1 MCSYPPL
8 SINLLSERN
17 KQVQAIK
24 TINTKHVQIYF
35 IWCGSWKPL
44 FHLPDRQMQENNIA
58 GRAQISFIYAE
69 REKTIFH
76 GCTIGSLNTLELQNK
91 LIGKTHAR
99 LCQTGALERS
109 VATAMLNNC
118 LAYRTPGDNQ
128 DNILEG
134 KWDDWGRYFGGPCS
148 PCGRRVSEMQECIAY
163 IQPMSLNYLD
173 VLSCPFVGTFR
184 KTKKRFR
191 V

>member
-1 MCSYPPL
+1 MFKYISYD
-8 SINLLSERN
+8 
-17 KQVQAIK
+17 VG
-24 TINTKHVQIYF
+24 H
-35 IWCGSWKPL
+35 GS
-44 FHLPDRQMQENNIA
+44 R
-58 GRAQISFIYAE
+58 SFIYPTDKCRKIILQE
-69 REKTIFH
+69 GHKYLSFTQREKTIFH